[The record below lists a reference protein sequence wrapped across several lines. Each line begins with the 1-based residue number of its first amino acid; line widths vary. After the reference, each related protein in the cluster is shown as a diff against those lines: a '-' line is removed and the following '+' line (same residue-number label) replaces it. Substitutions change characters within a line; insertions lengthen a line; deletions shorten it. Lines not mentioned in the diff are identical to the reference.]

1 MDRVCAERVVR
12 SPLSLPEFERPK
24 RSFDRDFD
32 ESPELHSP
40 QRDEILSQR
49 IDDIHREIEGI
60 RRLVEPLRLEAHP
73 IVAISLA
80 SFSLTTG
87 LTAYLLSVDLV
98 VGGVYGA
105 AAIGLF
111 SVPASAFLGRLSTL
125 AIQSVLFAVCITAAA
140 VGVPLAVVEMLI
152 HIVNI

>member
-1 MDRVCAERVVR
+1 MDRVCAGRVVR
-12 SPLSLPEFERPK
+12 SPLSPPEFERPE

-32 ESPELHSP
+32 ESPELQSP

-87 LTAYLLSVDLV
+87 LTAYLLSVDPI

-111 SVPASAFLGRLSTL
+111 SVPASAFRLE
-125 AIQSVLFAVCITAAA
+125 ARK
-140 VGVPLAVVEMLI
+140 
-152 HIVNI
+152 